1 MYEGVSVEVID
12 ENGDLFGR
20 VNVIDALVVLVVLA
34 VAVAGAA
41 LVFGGDEPEP
51 TTATVNATLDL
62 GTQPAYVVEAIQE
75 GDTHSPTSRSTLRV
89 TDVYTTPAG
98 DDTRV
103 VVAVQLT
110 GETAGDSIAYD
121 GGPPRLGRTLG
132 IVTSAYQVD
141 GQVRALGGN
150 GTLRRT
156 QTTVTVRDR
165 LSADEAAALHP
176 GDTVRVA
183 GRTAATIRNVTVQP
197 TGDPAERLA
206 FLTVDLQTL
215 VRDGVPRFAGSSV
228 REGRGLRLSTAAFT
242 VDGTVERVGGGPT
255 TVDRRVVVRQVV
267 DDATVGQT
275 APGSEITIDGDTVV
289 RVADRVLQ
297 PTDDPTRH
305 VAYLTV
311 NVTGVERAGDAR
323 FGGRTLQRDGRFQAA
338 GDDIRLD
345 GEIERLDEPLGTVDR
360 AVVLRTR
367 LPAERARR
375 IAPGDD
381 VAIDGQTL
389 ATVENASVYTTDD
402 PDERV
407 AFLAVDLTAVER
419 GGDEQFAGTPVRRGQ
434 TLSLD
439 TGEYTVDGR
448 IDRVGGGL
456 DRTETAVLIRDTVD
470 TDTAERLSAGDR
482 VRVAGRSTATVE
494 NVSVFGTADPDRKRV
509 AVGLSLRTV
518 GYGERPQFGGN
529 FVAENNDVA
538 LRTDDYRLS
547 GSIDR
552 VGTTTR
558 RGTATT
564 RPVTLRLDEVRDDL
578 ARSIRAGMTER
589 SGDRV
594 LATVTDVSREP
605 STVLIRGER
614 GDLGVF
620 DHPTLRAVT
629 ITADLQ
635 VRQTGDG
642 VRFKGEPLQQGETVV
657 LDLGT
662 VTVEVTVVSVGR

>member
-1 MYEGVSVEVID
+1 MELID

-20 VNVIDALVVLVVLA
+20 VNVIDVLVVLVVLA

-62 GTQPAYVVEAIQE
+62 GTQPAFVVEAIRG
-75 GDTHSPTSRSTLRV
+75 GDTHSPTSLSTLRI
-89 TDVYTTPAG
+89 TDVYTTPVG

-103 VVAVQLT
+103 VVAVRLT
-110 GETAGDSIAYD
+110 GEASGNSITYD

-141 GQVRALGGN
+141 GQLRALGGN
-150 GTLRRT
+150 GTLQRT

-165 LSADEAAALHP
+165 LSAGQAAALDP

-197 TGDPAERLA
+197 TDDPAERLA

-215 VRDGVPRFAGSSV
+215 IRDGVPRFGGSPV

-242 VDGTVERVGGGPT
+242 LDGTVERVGGGPT
-255 TVDRRVVVRQVV
+255 TVDRSLVVRQVV

-275 APGSEITIDGDTVV
+275 APGSEITVDGETVL
-289 RVADRVLQ
+289 RVEDRVLQ

-311 NVTGVERAGDAR
+311 TVTGVERAGDAR
-323 FGGRTLQRDGRFQAA
+323 FGGRTLRRDGQFRAA
-338 GDDIRLD
+338 GDDLRLD
-345 GEIERLDEPLGTVDR
+345 GEIERLDEPLGTADR
-360 AVVLRTR
+360 AAVLRTR
-367 LPAERARR
+367 LPAERARQV
-375 IAPGDD
+375 APGDD
-381 VAIDGQTL
+381 VTIDGQTL
-389 ATVENASVYTTDD
+389 ATVQNVSVYTTGD

-407 AFLAVDLTAVER
+407 AFLAVDLVAVER

-439 TGEYTVDGR
+439 TGEYTVSGR

-456 DRTETAVLIRDTVD
+456 DLTETAVLLRDTVD
-470 TDTAERLSAGDR
+470 TDTADRLSVGDR
-482 VRVAGRSTATVE
+482 VRVAARSTATVE
-494 NVSVFGTADPDRKRV
+494 NLSVYGTADPDRKRV

-518 GYGERPQFGGN
+518 GYGERPQFGGS
-529 FVAENNDVA
+529 FVAEDNRIT

-552 VGTTTR
+552 VGTTEQ
-558 RGTATT
+558 RGTTTT
-564 RPVTLRLDEVRDDL
+564 RTVALRLDEVRDDL
-578 ARSIRAGMTER
+578 AQAIREGMTER

-605 STVLIRGER
+605 STVLIRGDR

-620 DHPTLRAVT
+620 DHPTLRDVT

-635 VRQTGDG
+635 VRQTDDS

-662 VTVEVTVVSVGR
+662 VTVEVTVVSVGG